1 MKMNKWMVL
10 VLAVA
15 IALASACER
24 KAEKADGNE
33 ATEQAQDG
41 EDQADTSEEADEAD
55 DDEADEAAD
64 DEAEGS
70 GEEAS
75 VEELDPV
82 LLDPSL
88 ATEEVPESF
97 KARFKTTKGPFVV
110 EFHRDWSPNG
120 ADRAYNLIKAGYY
133 DGIAFFRVV
142 EGFMA
147 QFGIHGHPAVNEAWK
162 EATIEDDSVEE
173 SNTRGKVTFAQRKEP
188 NTRSTHMFIN
198 YKNNAALDEQGFA
211 PVGEVVEG
219 MEVVDKL
226 YAGYG
231 DGPPFGKGPD
241 QQKLT
246 EEGDD
251 YLEESFPNLDYIESV
266 EIVDAPTE

>member
-1 MKMNKWMVL
+1 MRKNKWLVVL
-10 VLAVA
+10 LALALAVA
-15 IALASACER
+15 TACDR
-24 KAEKADGNE
+24 KAERADDNE

-41 EDQADTSEEADEAD
+41 DDESEASDEADEDDVAEEADEAD
-55 DDEADEAAD
+55 DSDKSAV
-64 DEAEGS
+64 GP
-70 GEEAS
+70 AS
-75 VEELDPV
+75 LDELDPV

-88 ATEEVPESF
+88 ATDEAPDSF
-97 KARFKTTKGPFVV
+97 KARFNTTKGAFVV
-110 EFHRDWSPNG
+110 QFHRDWSPNG

-147 QFGIHGHPAVNEAWK
+147 QFGIHGHPEVNEAWK
-162 EATIEDDSVEE
+162 EANIEDDPVEE

-211 PVGEVVEG
+211 PVGEVVDG
-219 MEVVDKL
+219 MDVVDKL

-246 EEGDD
+246 EEGEA
-251 YLEESFPNLDYIESV
+251 YLQANFPNLDRIESV
-266 EIVDAPTE
+266 EIVDAPSE